1 MKISKVLNS
10 FQSFEFIPQ
19 FDKSVNNEPIAL
31 VRTCERKSST
41 LGQTVD
47 SLISVGFKEPIIFE
61 DLEKSGSFISF
72 KKSLYLILEKYN
84 GWILLCEDDVIFC
97 KSTYNIL
104 NNIVLSTTQ
113 TISLFCSHRQDT
125 LLKFS
130 GWNIAIGDF
139 HGSQAY
145 YVHTDAFKKIIESDR
160 FNNWFRKDRVDKFWC
175 EVCQEVG
182 LDFIIPRPAL
192 AQHIGETS
200 TINPNRVL
208 NLSRISINFS
218 IDF

>member
-1 MKISKVLNS
+1 MRISKVLNKI
-10 FQSFEFIPQ
+10 QSKEFTPY
-19 FDKSVNNEPIAL
+19 FDDSVNNSPVAL
-31 VRTCERKSST
+31 VRTCERKSPT
-41 LGQTVD
+41 LQKTIH

-61 DLEKSGSFISF
+61 DLEKTGTFAPF

-104 NNIVLSTTQ
+104 NSIVLSTTQ
-113 TISLFCSHRQDT
+113 TISLFCSHRQDSF
-125 LLKFS
+125 LEFS

-145 YVHTDAFKKIIESDR
+145 YVHTDAIKKIIESKR
-160 FNNWFRKDRVDKFWC
+160 FNNWSRKDRVDKFWC
-175 EVCQEVG
+175 EVCQEIG

-200 TINPNRVL
+200 TINPSRVL
-208 NLSRISINFS
+208 DYSRISTNFS
-218 IDF
+218 LDF